1 MSVDKKMIIPAAL
14 MIAQIALPADGA
26 CLLSRWKQ
34 RRIELRA
41 LCE

>member
-1 MSVDKKMIIPAAL
+1 MSMDKRTIIPAAL
-14 MIAQIALPADGA
+14 MIAQIALPAAGA

-34 RRIELRA
+34 RRIVLRT